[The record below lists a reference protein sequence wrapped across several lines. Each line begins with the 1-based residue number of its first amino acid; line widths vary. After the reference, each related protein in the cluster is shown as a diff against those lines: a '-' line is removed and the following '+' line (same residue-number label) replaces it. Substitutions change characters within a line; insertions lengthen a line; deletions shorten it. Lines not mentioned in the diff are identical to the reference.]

1 MKEKDLKNSNHP
13 RSNLMKESFHGLATF
28 QLQLYLFNAQEKSER
43 NIPLFQGKKQLY
55 LYDVKKTYRFNIP
68 REK

>member
-13 RSNLMKESFHGLATF
+13 QNNLMKESFHGLATF

-43 NIPLFQGKKQLY
+43 NISYFQGQKQSY
-55 LYDVKKTYRFNIP
+55 VYDVKNHTDLIP
-68 REK
+68 QE